1 MDKRD
6 LALKKALLLA
16 KANIK
21 LHPNIK
27 LDPDIGLHSDIKKHE
42 QYRSR
47 GNLARNKWI
56 FFRISENSR
65 VRLTLSEDASLL
77 LVKNSE
83 NGFDIQDLDTNE
95 IILNNVTIERILS
108 HAPEQLFFLLYKKCC
123 NNCQFCPRTYIPAV
137 RDHYPWE
144 DMQKRILETKDLNL
158 RSISVTTSSPPDRTK
173 EELVNEM
180 VFIAKGIRE
189 IMGKGFPIGMSLQ
202 TPSEEQLWRLKE
214 AGVSEMRLNLE
225 TYNPELA
232 KKIMPN
238 KDIDEILKSIEYAVK
253 IFGREKVS
261 SNIIIGLE
269 KDDEEKD
276 DEKKKNHIL
285 QGVEVLSEMGALST
299 LYPYDYIGPLINPTI
314 EPPDE
319 KFKRPSAERIFYL
332 AKKHKEILEKY
343 GLDPLAA
350 KTMCC
355 SCAASHLYPGRDI

>member
-1 MDKRD
+1 MDNND

-16 KANIK
+16 KAKIK
-21 LHPNIK
+21 LHSDIE
-27 LDPDIGLHSDIKKHE
+27 LDPDIKLEPDIKKNE
-42 QYRSR
+42 QYRSK
-47 GNLARNKWI
+47 GNLGRNDWI
-56 FFRISENSR
+56 FIRISETSR
-65 VRLTLSEDASLL
+65 VRLNVDKNASLL

-108 HAPEQLFFLLYKKCC
+108 HAPEQLFFLLYKKCR
-123 NNCQFCPRTYIPAV
+123 NNCQFCPRTYIPTE

-173 EELVNEM
+173 EKLVNEM
-180 VFIAKGIRE
+180 IDIAKGIRE
-189 IMGKGFPIGMSLQ
+189 IMGNDFPIGMSLQ

-261 SNIIIGLE
+261 SNIIIGLD
-269 KDDEEKD
+269 KDDTKED
-276 DEKKKNHIL
+276 NHIL
-285 QGVEVLSEMGALST
+285 QGVEVLSKMGALST
-299 LYPYDYIGPLINPTI
+299 LYPYDYIELPVEKFKRPI

-319 KFKRPSAERIFYL
+319 IFKRPSAERIFDL